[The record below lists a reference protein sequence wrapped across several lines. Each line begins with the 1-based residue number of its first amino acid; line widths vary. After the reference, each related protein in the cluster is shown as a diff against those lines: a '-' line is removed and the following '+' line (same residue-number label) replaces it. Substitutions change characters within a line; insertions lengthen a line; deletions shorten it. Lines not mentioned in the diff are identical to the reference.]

1 MEGMQKKTIT
11 VKELAHVMGL
21 SEIYCYRLVHS
32 EGFYPAFKIGKRILI
47 NVDRLDDW
55 MREQGEKG
63 INEQ

>member
-47 NVDRLDDW
+47 NVDLLDRW
-55 MREQGEKG
+55 MMEQGRKG
-63 INEQ
+63 VNYR